1 MSNSRGKSQGN
12 GIPDSLAQLLAA
24 ADKRNSFPAG
34 TMASVMQ
41 QEVGGQ
47 FDKYLQ
53 DPAAYH
59 YEAGPDG
66 RRVAK
71 HTGKVSTAFGP
82 FGILESTARDPGYG
96 VQPLQSKAI
105 EEQIRFAS
113 DYLAARSKQ
122 GGLVQGLAG
131 YGEGAKYAQQVA
143 GRVGKG
149 GSVGLAVQG
158 SQAPQAPVTQVAA
171 IPEQQVAAVD
181 LPPQEV
187 PAGQEAVP
195 PGQPTPQ
202 PVSPVQNQ
210 VAQGPDPWT
219 AFMET
224 MQTKPA
230 AQRPVQVADLSGYG
244 DAPQMQFQMPAF
256 NVPVHQ
262 NRAIDFRSF
271 GAWGGRA

>member
-12 GIPDSLAQLLAA
+12 GIPDSLVQLLAA
-24 ADKRNSFPAG
+24 ADKRNNFPAG

-53 DPAAYH
+53 DPSAYH

-149 GSVGLAVQG
+149 GSVGLAT
-158 SQAPQAPVTQVAA
+158 QAPVPQVAA

-202 PVSPVQNQ
+202 QVSPVQTQ

-244 DAPQMQFQMPAF
+244 EAPQMQFQMPAF